1 MNSRFRKLVQPFALG
16 ACLLSLGLFPGCLN
30 QEIPSTKKA
39 SDNPRPAMPV
49 IETQEVKLRDFV
61 DQVEL
66 PVTIEGYESA
76 SLVSRVDGY
85 IKELLVDIGDS
96 VVTGQVLARLDL
108 PEMKAEITRK
118 TRMIEQAQA
127 NLHSQRTEV
136 IKAESQLAEQNALL
150 KLRKSEL
157 HRMRNLVAAGAL
169 KQVKLDE
176 ANYAYDAVEA
186 SLERIHAEVNAAKAH
201 ATGAVA
207 AVKVSEAELEKSR
220 AIMSYSKIQAPF
232 NGVITARMVDP
243 GAYVSPPSSN
253 RDAQV
258 LFQVERVEK
267 LKAVVMLAIEEGS
280 KLNNG
285 DPVQL
290 HSVRGID
297 DQTLHSI
304 RAPDRHALRISRH
317 TGVFHPDSRMMRA
330 EIDLDNPIDPVSR
343 RRPLKPGDY
352 GKAIVQLEVYEK
364 IPSLPVSAIRSEE
377 PGSEYVLQIDDSGIC
392 RRTPV
397 QKLHVQN
404 EMVAIGGEI
413 QAGDRVIVSGFD
425 AVKDGQVLRP

>member
-1 MNSRFRKLVQPFALG
+1 MNFCFRELVQAFALG

-30 QEIPSTKKA
+30 QEIPSTKTV
-39 SDNPRPAMPV
+39 SNTSRPAMTL

-61 DQVEL
+61 DQIEL
-66 PVTIEGYESA
+66 PVTIEGYKSA
-76 SLVSRVDGY
+76 SLVSRVEGY
-85 IKELLVDIGDS
+85 IQELLVDIGDS
-96 VVTGQVLARLDL
+96 VVKGQVLARLDL
-108 PEMKAEITRK
+108 PEMQAEIKRK
-118 TRMIEQAQA
+118 THMIDQAQA
-127 NLHSQRTEV
+127 NLHSQRSEITR
-136 IKAESQLAEQNALL
+136 AQSQLAEQNALL

-157 HRMRNLVAAGAL
+157 RRVRNLVAAGAL

-186 SLERIHAEVNAAKAH
+186 SLERIHAEVRAAKAH
-201 ATGAVA
+201 AKSAVV

-220 AIMSYSKIQAPF
+220 AMMGYSEIHAPF

-243 GAYVSPPSSN
+243 GDYVSPPSSN
-253 RDAQV
+253 RDAQI
-258 LFQVERVEK
+258 LFRIEYVEK
-267 LKAVVMLAIEEGS
+267 LRAVVMLPIEAGS
-280 KLNNG
+280 MLSDG

-290 HSVRGID
+290 HDVKGTD

-304 RAPDRHALRISRH
+304 RAPDSQALRISRH

-330 EIDLDNPIDPVSR
+330 EIDLDNSIDQVSR

-352 GKAIVQLEVYEK
+352 GKAIVQLGVYEQ
-364 IPSLPVSAIRSEE
+364 IPSLPMSAIRSEE
-377 PGSEYVLQIDDSGIC
+377 PGSEYVLRIDDSGIC

-397 QKLHVQN
+397 RQLHVQN
-404 EMVAIGGEI
+404 EMVAVSGKI

-425 AVKDGQVLRP
+425 AVKDGQIVRR